1 MMTDHNSN
9 NIQLTVESAKSQ
21 DFFQDNNQL
30 EKKYTTKRIKS
41 RSFLSNIAYVDI
53 SKGNFYKI
61 FFFFF
66 LMFIC
71 LWQRTWIHSLWT
83 ENLLIRSMKWSTCS
97 GKTACG
103 RNSTSTSVRRKN
115 FFTLMVRMFYSQKC
129 LKP

>member
-61 FFFFF
+61 FSLDRKLADKKHEMIYMLWKDSMRQKFYQHICKEKKF
-66 LMFIC
+66 LY
-71 LWQRTWIHSLWT
+71 L
-83 ENLLIRSMKWSTCS
+83 N
-97 GKTACG
+97 GK
-103 RNSTSTSVRRKN
+103 NV
-115 FFTLMVRMFYSQKC
+115 L
-129 LKP
+129 